1 MAKKKNRNKDFDSW
15 LESINSNTYIP
26 QMVQNVPNNAN
37 YFADGGPTMRF
48 EYYDDG
54 TGMMRSRMAT
64 PTTDY
69 NIANS
74 PLMDYRTQGFDGTL
88 KMDTLSRKDFDYRNM
103 TPEQQTQFRDYNSNV
118 RQNNRQ
124 YRKDVRDTKI
134 ADLNAKTD
142 NGEGF
147 LGKMNSSSG
156 VNMGGIAG
164 AAAETARVWS
174 DPNSTA
180 LDKVGNLLGIA
191 NVSKLYTADTEK
203 GDANINEMT
212 GRLNDFKTNN
222 IQDAWDTLG
231 AGQALKLNKG
241 PNQISLMSNNLEVK
255 DFKRKNML
263 GLTLGAIGQGAASGG
278 SVGGAWGAA
287 GGAVTGLLAGLGG
300 MFTNKRRAKKAYE
313 EYENK
318 LAYLNNNARM
328 LNAQAQNEWRASNV
342 NAINNGV
349 GQEKINDMA
358 NFRAYGGN
366 LFDDGGNL
374 GDDYVY
380 QGYTLPEV
388 SIIEEAMPWYEKWY
402 NKGKRALGRGWE
414 NVKNTMS
421 TPTMTALPG
430 QSPTFQGQF
439 FPTMPSTV
447 GDDLEYALSIA
458 SAPWDI
464 EGIGQAAWVLKHPKE
479 AAKLLKQPVDKLV
492 DWAKRKTS
500 KEYQSIAN
508 RANSA
513 EDALLLTK
521 DRLRNGGFD
530 RLEDAYN
537 SKAGKTKK
545 WVDDQDGWV
554 SDNSAINLEYGNRKV
569 NTDKLDDIKDIYSDV
584 DPEINWAVNVPYSKN
599 RLYSNADPLWINHN
613 VRNKIDELHY
623 PNELRQQLLDLDVME
638 IPSSSWGRGITGENI
653 GVASYGRTPAIFTDR
668 PARYANNGA
677 KSQLAAH
684 EYAHTVYYP
693 DELPKDIF
701 NPKSKYLRSANG
713 AEVNAR
719 GTQIKNYFG
728 LKEGEE
734 LTAEH
739 LKYAKNHMA
748 KDLGYDNN
756 MTEFFE
762 SIKDYKKAAKWL
774 NEHSPVIGGATVGAG
789 VLTNLDNEQNINA
802 MGGYFDTF
810 NLSPNMIN
818 MQNQSLDN
826 QKYKYNNQIQP
837 LGFVGNGKT
846 SNLFDFGGAM
856 NGMDL
861 PTGMQSYDA
870 GGTHEEN
877 PNGGVQVG
885 VDQQGNPNLVE
896 EGEFRWGDYI
906 FSDRIEVDPDI
917 LTNYTGESSSNGK
930 KRGKKGKH
938 QPTYADKAKKY
949 AEKNKELANDPIG
962 KNTIN
967 DYMDKLSKAEE
978 EQKARDA
985 AQQEYNN
992 ALASPT
998 QGNPLYGS
1006 MKYNG
1011 MGNANAGLNEG
1022 NAAMGDMDNSGL
1034 SNVNRSGNE
1043 MLHAFGGNLYE
1054 GGGPILTMGK
1064 DGLYHYKGDDGR
1076 DYTLSPNEVEI
1087 VNGEPTPVQGTS
1099 LLGMRD
1105 ANGNIITVNPQT
1117 GQMSNGTV
1125 IDPST
1130 LDVNQPGYNYT
1141 APTSRD
1147 FGLSLTGSNPT
1158 SGYLYTGNDLPYDI
1172 HYGTKVDAITGNP
1185 YLNNGTINPKWQEQG
1200 NKMLGNKPMP
1210 NGAHR
1215 DMYRLLDNSAMTPG
1229 MNNNFN
1235 GHGESNYV
1243 PRHLE
1248 TNYQGP
1254 FGSTFKETNPFN
1266 PDKPQNPHP
1275 PEKEGPNTNTG
1286 GGNSNTGNGGTPNPP
1301 NTGNGGGN
1309 NTGTRSN
1316 IDVTGNPGNLNA
1328 QYAAGNPWQSTPYQE
1343 WTRFGQMAKGLP
1355 WVASDAMGH
1364 TNWKYK
1370 IDNVPPDRM
1379 EALGRTGLALRNA
1392 DHSGMFRAPDLM
1404 DVERQNN
1411 ASQSFLANA
1420 LRGISNVGG
1429 GNRGFVGA
1437 QSAAQNYNAQ
1447 MGVGNNYAQTSAYNA
1462 DQKLKA
1468 DEFNKQTEQFNA
1480 NANNQMEADNQK
1492 AKQFAK
1498 TYEMTG
1504 LQNANA
1510 ERLHERNYKD
1520 AVDRAAA
1527 ADRANNVTNM
1537 WDNGLNFMANEA
1549 KMNHEYNMFNSDA
1562 TQQYYWDKN
1571 KRQFIFKDDP
1581 NNPMIRMNNILR
1593 RENMGA
1599 LSANS
1604 QKLLNSYIQQYGNNV
1619 PQELLDGLVEI
1630 ERQEQQR
1637 LADEKKATTD
1647 AGYRDLE
1654 NEYDMLL
1661 ADYARRMNTKAEDG
1675 TTPKFAN
1682 YTQGDYDVFN
1692 DLRTNRPVDEKGNP
1706 ISDDDYYSRLRM
1718 RANMMRNMM
1727 YGANSYYNTPV
1738 TVSAY
1743 GGKICTKKKKQHY
1756 YMDV

>member
-15 LESINSNTYIP
+15 LESINPNTYIP
-26 QMVQNVPNNAN
+26 QMAQNAPNNAN
-37 YFADGGPTMRF
+37 YFADGGPTMGF

-54 TGMMRSRMAT
+54 TGMMRSRMAA

-88 KMDTLSRKDFDYRNM
+88 KMDTLSRRDFDYRNM

-124 YRKDVRDTKI
+124 YRQDVRDTKI

-142 NGEGF
+142 AGEGF
-147 LGKMNSSSG
+147 LGKMNANSG
-156 VNMGGIAG
+156 MNWGMLPGLAS
-164 AAAETARVWS
+164 ETARVWS
-174 DPNSTA
+174 DPKSTT
-180 LDKVGNLLGIA
+180 LDKVGNALGIA
-191 NVSKLYTADTEK
+191 NISKLYSADTEK
-203 GDANINEMT
+203 GDAKINEMT
-212 GRLNDFKTNN
+212 GRLNDFKQNN

-241 PNQISLMSNNLEVK
+241 PNQIQLMDPKSLGWK
-255 DFKRKNML
+255 DFKRKGML
-263 GLTLGAIGQGAASGG
+263 GLTLGAIGQGAASG
-278 SVGGAWGAA
+278 SIGGPWGAA
-287 GGAVTGLLAGLGG
+287 GGAVTGLFAGIGG
-300 MFTNKRRAKKAYE
+300 LFGRKKRAKKAYE
-313 EYENK
+313 AWKDKVN
-318 LAYLNNNARM
+318 YLNNNARM
-328 LNAQAQNEWRASNV
+328 LNAQAQNEWNASNV
-342 NAINNGV
+342 NAIKNGV
-349 GQEKINDMA
+349 EQEKINDMA

-366 LFDDGGNL
+366 LFDNGGDL

-380 QGYTLPEV
+380 EGRMLPEAV
-388 SIIEEAMPWYEKWY
+388 VEAESMPWYEKWY
-402 NKGKRALGRGWE
+402 NKGKRNLIDPISNRAAYAYNYFRHNLFDVDDPAFFKELSNKNVQRVTEDNQSGIDYILGNDFQEE
-414 NVKNTMS
+414 NQNDIRRKADFLNTSDTLLGDKKIPLSAISTYYGIEDGKLKAGTLDDFDDNTTVVPNRAKN
-421 TPTMTALPG
+421 
-430 QSPTFQGQF
+430 
-439 FPTMPSTV
+439 V
-447 GDDLEYALSIA
+447 GKI
-458 SAPWDI
+458 
-464 EGIGQAAWVLKHPKE
+464 
-479 AAKLLKQPVDKLV
+479 
-492 DWAKRKTS
+492 
-500 KEYQSIAN
+500 KEYHPISEEYKHNKIA
-508 RANSA
+508 RTGALKLREMLTDSRVA
-513 EDALLLTK
+513 EK
-521 DRLRNGGFD
+521 MFD
-530 RLEDAYN
+530 RYFKQHPEKEKYLRQ
-537 SKAGKTKK
+537 K
-545 WVDDQDGWV
+545 
-554 SDNSAINLEYGNRKV
+554 
-569 NTDKLDDIKDIYSDV
+569 IKDWDDNDNPTKEDLIDAAYDFDYNGLAQ
-584 DPEINWAVNVPYSKN
+584 DPTI
-599 RLYSNADPLWINHN
+599 
-613 VRNKIDELHY
+613 
-623 PNELRQQLLDLDVME
+623 
-638 IPSSSWGRGITGENI
+638 
-653 GVASYGRTPAIFTDR
+653 
-668 PARYANNGA
+668 
-677 KSQLAAH
+677 
-684 EYAHTVYYP
+684 
-693 DELPKDIF
+693 
-701 NPKSKYLRSANG
+701 SKYLGMSDD
-713 AEVNAR
+713 
-719 GTQIKNYFG
+719 
-728 LKEGEE
+728 L
-734 LTAEH
+734 
-739 LKYAKNHMA
+739 LKYAFDRNEKPGFVVTENNDTIPNYQFNEEPKGMFADENGHSVFFSGKSEDNIKQINDFLSKYPSYPVMLDNGRYFNYTNNNNVNEYTGGFMDPQQGYIIGTEKA
-748 KDLGYDNN
+748 LG
-756 MTEFFE
+756 
-762 SIKDYKKAAKWL
+762 
-774 NEHSPVIGGATVGAG
+774 G
-789 VLTNLDNEQNINA
+789 NLDMN
-802 MGGYFDTF
+802 G
-810 NLSPNMIN
+810 LSPNMIN
-818 MQNQSLDN
+818 LWNNKQDIDQMKALNQYQSLGLGNSFN
-826 QKYKYNNQIQP
+826 QKLN
-837 LGFVGNGKT
+837 T
-846 SNLFDFGGAM
+846 FDFGGSM

-877 PNGGVQVG
+877 PNGGIQVG

-992 ALASPT
+992 ALANQT
-998 QGNPLYGS
+998 QGNPMYGS

-1011 MGNANAGLNEG
+1011 IGNANAGLNEG

-1054 GGGPILTMGK
+1054 GGGPILTIGK

-1087 VNGEPTPVQGTS
+1087 VNGVPTPAQNTS

-1105 ANGNIITVNPQT
+1105 ANGNIVTVNSQT

-1130 LDVNQPGYNYT
+1130 LDVNQPGYNYA
-1141 APTSRD
+1141 APTSKD

-1172 HYGTKVDAITGNP
+1172 HYGTKVDAVTGNP
-1185 YLNNGTINPKWQEQG
+1185 YLSQSTINPLWDKQG

-1215 DMYRLLDNSAMTPG
+1215 DMYRFLDNSAITPG
-1229 MNNNFN
+1229 MVNNFN
-1235 GHGESNYV
+1235 GYGESNYV

-1248 TNYQGP
+1248 TDYQGP
-1254 FGSTFKETNPFN
+1254 FGSTFRETNPFN
-1266 PDKPQNPHP
+1266 PDKPQTPPANTPPVQDTPPAANVP

-1301 NTGNGGGN
+1301 DTRNGGGN
-1309 NTGTRSN
+1309 NSGMRTN

-1411 ASQSFLANA
+1411 ASQSLLANA

-1447 MGVGNNYAQTSAYNA
+1447 IGIGNNYATTNAYNA

-1480 NANNQMEADNQK
+1480 NANNQMEADNQR

-1520 AVDRAAA
+1520 AVDRVAA
-1527 ADRANNVTNM
+1527 ADRANNVTNV

-1571 KRQFIFKDDP
+1571 KRQYIFKNDP

-1593 RENMGA
+1593 SNDMGA

-1630 ERQEQQR
+1630 EKQEQQR
-1637 LADEKKATTD
+1637 LADEKKATTN

-1682 YTQGDYDVFN
+1682 YTKDDYGVFE
-1692 DLRTNRPVDEKGNP
+1692 DLRTNRPVDEEGNP
-1706 ISDDDYYSRLRM
+1706 ISDEDYYSRLRM

-1727 YGANSYYNTPV
+1727 YGANSYYNV
-1738 TVSAY
+1738 GAY

>member
-26 QMVQNVPNNAN
+26 QMAQNAPNNAN
-37 YFADGGPTMRF
+37 YFADGGPAMRF
-48 EYYDDG
+48 EHYDDG
-54 TGMMRSRMAT
+54 TGMMRSRMAA

-88 KMDTLSRKDFDYRNM
+88 KMDTLSRKDFDYGNM
-103 TPEQQTQFRDYNSNV
+103 TPEQQTQFKDYNSNV
-118 RQNNRQ
+118 RQNNKQ
-124 YRKDVRDTKI
+124 YRQDVRDTKI

-147 LGKMNSSSG
+147 LGKMNSNSG
-156 VNMGGIAG
+156 VNMGGIVG

-180 LDKVGNLLGIA
+180 LDKVGNLMGIA

-241 PNQISLMSNNLEVK
+241 PNQINLMSNNLGWK

-263 GLTLGAIGQGAASGG
+263 GLTLGAMGQGAASGG

-287 GGAVTGLLAGLGG
+287 GGALTGLFAGLGG
-300 MFTNKRRAKKAYE
+300 MFTNKRRAKKAYKD
-313 EYENK
+313 YVNK
-318 LAYLNNNARM
+318 LNYLNNNARM
-328 LNAQAQNEWRASNV
+328 LNAQAQNEWRASNI

-358 NFRAYGGN
+358 NFRAYGG
-366 LFDDGGNL
+366 
-374 GDDYVY
+374 
-380 QGYTLPEV
+380 
-388 SIIEEAMPWYEKWY
+388 I
-402 NKGKRALGRGWE
+402 
-414 NVKNTMS
+414 
-421 TPTMTALPG
+421 
-430 QSPTFQGQF
+430 
-439 FPTMPSTV
+439 
-447 GDDLEYALSIA
+447 
-458 SAPWDI
+458 
-464 EGIGQAAWVLKHPKE
+464 
-479 AAKLLKQPVDKLV
+479 
-492 DWAKRKTS
+492 
-500 KEYQSIAN
+500 
-508 RANSA
+508 
-513 EDALLLTK
+513 
-521 DRLRNGGFD
+521 
-530 RLEDAYN
+530 
-537 SKAGKTKK
+537 
-545 WVDDQDGWV
+545 
-554 SDNSAINLEYGNRKV
+554 
-569 NTDKLDDIKDIYSDV
+569 
-584 DPEINWAVNVPYSKN
+584 
-599 RLYSNADPLWINHN
+599 
-613 VRNKIDELHY
+613 
-623 PNELRQQLLDLDVME
+623 
-638 IPSSSWGRGITGENI
+638 
-653 GVASYGRTPAIFTDR
+653 
-668 PARYANNGA
+668 
-677 KSQLAAH
+677 
-684 EYAHTVYYP
+684 
-693 DELPKDIF
+693 
-701 NPKSKYLRSANG
+701 
-713 AEVNAR
+713 
-719 GTQIKNYFG
+719 
-728 LKEGEE
+728 
-734 LTAEH
+734 
-739 LKYAKNHMA
+739 
-748 KDLGYDNN
+748 
-756 MTEFFE
+756 
-762 SIKDYKKAAKWL
+762 
-774 NEHSPVIGGATVGAG
+774 
-789 VLTNLDNEQNINA
+789 LDNEQNINA

-810 NLSPNMIN
+810 NLSPNMISI
-818 MQNQSLDN
+818 QNQSLDN

-837 LGFVGNGKT
+837 LGFFGNTNNKFSFGGMTNQIDPPPLSEADKRRIDFYERGYGYHNKLDGDDWWKQAAGIYEGD
-846 SNLFDFGGAM
+846 SARIANLYENRSKLTPDQQAALFDRLTVRTPKIMEEGYDALQDKDGNWLVPNSFDFGGSM
-856 NGMDL
+856 NGMNI

-906 FSDRIEVDPDI
+906 FSDRILVDEDI
-917 LTNYTGESSSNGK
+917 LSLWNAELNPNRST
-930 KRGKKGKH
+930 KRKAKKGKL
-938 QPTYADKAKKY
+938 TYADLARKY
-949 AEKNKELANDPIG
+949 ADKNKELVNDPIG
-962 KNTIN
+962 KSTI
-967 DYMDKLSKAEE
+967 DKYMENLSHAEE
-978 EQKARDA
+978 DQKVRDEER
-985 AQQEYNN
+985 EYNN
-992 ALASPT
+992 ALANQT
-998 QGNPLYGS
+998 QDNPMYGS

-1022 NAAMGDMDNSGL
+1022 NASMSGMDNSGL

-1043 MLHAFGGNLYE
+1043 MLHAFGGNLYPY
-1054 GGGPILTMGK
+1054 GGDIYNMSPRE
-1064 DGLYHYKGDDGR
+1064 LYA
-1076 DYTLSPNEVEI
+1076 TF
-1087 VNGEPTPVQGTS
+1087 GTTDLNVIQS
-1099 LLGMRD
+1099 MINQSNTVPETSNKPMVD

-1130 LDVNQPGYNYT
+1130 LDVNQQGYNYT

-1147 FGLSLTGSNPT
+1147 FGLSLTGFNPT

-1200 NKMLGNKPMP
+1200 NKMLGNKLMP

-1215 DMYRLLDNSAMTPG
+1215 DMYRFLDNSEFTPG
-1229 MNNNFN
+1229 MNNDFN

-1248 TNYQGP
+1248 ANYQGP
-1254 FGSTFKETNPFN
+1254 FGSTFREINPFN
-1266 PDKPQNPHP
+1266 PDKPQTP
-1275 PEKEGPNTNTG
+1275 PTNTPPVQDTPPAANVPPAKEGPNTNTG

-1301 NTGNGGGN
+1301 DTRNGGAN
-1309 NTGTRSN
+1309 NSGIQSN

-1343 WTRFGQMAKGLP
+1343 WTRFGAMAKGLP
-1355 WVASDAMGH
+1355 WVNSDAMGH

-1447 MGVGNNYAQTSAYNA
+1447 MGIGNNYATTNAYNA

-1480 NANNQMEADNQK
+1480 NANNQMEADNQR

-1537 WDNGLNFMANEA
+1537 WDNALEFMQGEAERNHQFNMANS
-1549 KMNHEYNMFNSDA
+1549 NPIN
-1562 TQQYYWDKN
+1562 QYYWDKN
-1571 KRQFIFKDDP
+1571 KRQYIFKNDP
-1581 NNPMIRMNNILR
+1581 NNPMLRMNNVLR
-1593 RENMGA
+1593 SNNMGA

-1630 ERQEQQR
+1630 EKQEQQR
-1637 LADEKKATTD
+1637 LADEKKATTN

-1682 YTQGDYDVFN
+1682 YTQGDYGVFE
-1692 DLRTNRPVDEKGNP
+1692 DLRTHRPVDEKGNP
-1706 ISDDDYYSRLRM
+1706 ISDEDYYSRLRM

-1727 YGANSYYNTPV
+1727 YGANSYYNNV
-1738 TVSAY
+1738 TAY

>member
-26 QMVQNVPNNAN
+26 QMAKNVPNNAN
-37 YFADGGPTMRF
+37 YFADGGPTMGF

-54 TGMMRSRMAT
+54 TGMMRSRMAA

-74 PLMDYRTQGFDGTL
+74 PLIDYRTQGFDGTL

-142 NGEGF
+142 AGEGF
-147 LGKMNSSSG
+147 LGKMNSNSG
-156 VNMGGIAG
+156 VNMGGIVG

-203 GDANINEMT
+203 GDANLNEMT

-241 PNQISLMSNNLEVK
+241 PNQIKLMSNNLGWK
-255 DFKRKNML
+255 DFKTKNML
-263 GLTLGAIGQGAASGG
+263 GKTIGAIGQGAASGG

-300 MFTNKRRAKKAYE
+300 MFTNKRRAKKAYR

-328 LNAQAQNEWRASNV
+328 LNAQAQNEWRASNI

-366 LFDDGGNL
+366 LFNDGGDL

-380 QGYTLPEV
+380 EGRTLPEV
-388 SIIEEAMPWYEKWY
+388 VVEAESMPWYEKLY
-402 NKGKRALGRGWE
+402 NKGKRNLIDPISNRAAYAYNYFRHNLFDVDDPAFFKELSNKNVQRVTEDNQNGIDYILGNNFQEDNQNDIRRKADFLNTSDTLLGDRKIPLSAISTYYGIE
-414 NVKNTMS
+414 DGKLKAGTLDDFDDNTTVVPNRAKN
-421 TPTMTALPG
+421 
-430 QSPTFQGQF
+430 
-439 FPTMPSTV
+439 
-447 GDDLEYALSIA
+447 
-458 SAPWDI
+458 
-464 EGIGQAAWVLKHPKE
+464 IGKI
-479 AAKLLKQPVDKLV
+479 
-492 DWAKRKTS
+492 
-500 KEYQSIAN
+500 KEYHPVSEEYKHNKISRTGAFKLHEMLN
-508 RANSA
+508 DSRVK
-513 EDALLLTK
+513 EK
-521 DRLRNGGFD
+521 MFD
-530 RLEDAYN
+530 RYF
-537 SKAGKTKK
+537 K
-545 WVDDQDGWV
+545 QH
-554 SDNSAINLEYGNRKV
+554 
-569 NTDKLDDIKDIYSDV
+569 
-584 DPEINWAVNVPYSKN
+584 PEKEKY
-599 RLYSNADPLWINHN
+599 
-613 VRNKIDELHY
+613 
-623 PNELRQQLLDLDVME
+623 LRQQIKDWYDIDNPTKEDLIDAAYDFDSDGILQDPILKEYFGMSDNLLDYAFDRNSKPGFVVTE
-638 IPSSSWGRGITGENI
+638 NNDTIPNYQFNEEPKGMFADEN
-653 GVASYGRTPAIFTDR
+653 GHSIFFS
-668 PARYANNGA
+668 G
-677 KSQLAAH
+677 KSEDNVKQINDFL
-684 EYAHTVYYP
+684 
-693 DELPKDIF
+693 
-701 NPKSKYLRSANG
+701 SKYPS
-713 AEVNAR
+713 
-719 GTQIKNYFG
+719 Y
-728 LKEGEE
+728 
-734 LTAEH
+734 
-739 LKYAKNHMA
+739 
-748 KDLGYDNN
+748 
-756 MTEFFE
+756 
-762 SIKDYKKAAKWL
+762 
-774 NEHSPVIGGATVGAG
+774 PVM
-789 VLTNLDNEQNINA
+789 LDNGRYFNYTNNNNVNEYT
-802 MGGYFDTF
+802 GGFMDPQKGYIIGTEKALGGNLNMND
-810 NLSPNMIN
+810 LSPNMISLWN
-818 MQNQSLDN
+818 NKQDIDQMKALNQYQSLGLGNSFN
-826 QKYKYNNQIQP
+826 QKLN
-837 LGFVGNGKT
+837 T
-846 SNLFDFGGAM
+846 FDFGGSM

-998 QGNPLYGS
+998 QGNPMYGS

-1011 MGNANAGLNEG
+1011 MGNANTGLNEG
-1022 NAAMGDMDNSGL
+1022 NAAMGGMDNSGL

-1043 MLHAFGGNLYE
+1043 MLHAFGGNLYPY
-1054 GGGPILTMGK
+1054 GGDIYNMSPRE
-1064 DGLYHYKGDDGR
+1064 LYA
-1076 DYTLSPNEVEI
+1076 TF
-1087 VNGEPTPVQGTS
+1087 GTTDLNVIQS
-1099 LLGMRD
+1099 MINQSNTVPETSNKPMVD
-1105 ANGNIITVNPQT
+1105 ANGNVVTINPET
-1117 GQMSNGTV
+1117 GVTSNGYSV
-1125 IDPST
+1125 DPRYIDTNIDSY
-1130 LDVNQPGYNYT
+1130 DNNVSIDNSQ
-1141 APTSRD
+1141 
-1147 FGLSLTGSNPT
+1147 F
-1158 SGYLYTGNDLPYDI
+1158 YTGRNIDMNGMPI
-1172 HYGTKVDAITGNP
+1172 NNNSAFVGNP
-1185 YLNNGTINPKWQEQG
+1185 YWDKKYDRTNPSTGFEGVPLPWDPSVKTVPRVM
-1200 NKMLGNKPMP
+1200 N
-1210 NGAHR
+1210 NGAHY
-1215 DMYRLLDNSAMTPG
+1215 DMYGFLDNSAYDGGVSP
-1229 MNNNFN
+1229 
-1235 GHGESNYV
+1235 YV
-1243 PRHLE
+1243 KRHLDGE
-1248 TNYQGP
+1248 HWSAGTGTWQDYGWAYQP
-1254 FGSTFKETNPFN
+1254 KTTPTPTPTPSPTPTPTPNPPAKEV
-1266 PDKPQNPHP
+1266 
-1275 PEKEGPNTNTG
+1275 PNTNTG
-1286 GGNSNTGNGGTPNPP
+1286 GGNSNTGNGGTPPP
-1301 NTGNGGGN
+1301 PDTRNGGG
-1309 NTGTRSN
+1309 TGSGMQSN

-1411 ASQSFLANA
+1411 ASQSLLANA

-1447 MGVGNNYAQTSAYNA
+1447 MGVGNNYATTNAYNA

-1480 NANNQMEADNQK
+1480 NVNNQMEADNQR

-1498 TYEMTG
+1498 TYEMQG

-1537 WDNGLNFMANEA
+1537 WDNALEFMAGEA
-1549 KMNHEYNMFNSDA
+1549 ERNHQFNMANSNPIN
-1562 TQQYYWDKN
+1562 QYYWDKN
-1571 KRQFIFKDDP
+1571 KRQYMFKNDP
-1581 NNPMIRMNNILR
+1581 NNPMLRMNDILR

-1637 LADEKKATTD
+1637 LAEEKKATTN
-1647 AGYRDLE
+1647 ASYRDLE

-1661 ADYARRMNTKAEDG
+1661 ADYKRRMGMTAEDG

-1692 DLRTNRPVDEKGNP
+1692 DLRTNRPVDYKGNP

-1727 YGANSYYNTPV
+1727 YGANSYYNNV
-1738 TVSAY
+1738 TAY
-1743 GGKICTKKKKQHY
+1743 GGKICTRKKKQHY

>member
-15 LESINSNTYIP
+15 LESINSNTYIH
-26 QMVQNVPNNAN
+26 QMAQNAPNNAN
-37 YFADGGPTMRF
+37 YFADGGPTMGF

-54 TGMMRSRMAT
+54 TGMMRSRMAA

-147 LGKMNSSSG
+147 LGKMNSNSG
-156 VNMGGIAG
+156 VNMGGIVG

-191 NVSKLYTADTEK
+191 NISKLYTADTEK
-203 GDANINEMT
+203 GDANLNEMT

-222 IQDAWDTLG
+222 IQDAYDTLG

-241 PNQISLMSNNLEVK
+241 PNQISLMHNNLGVK

-300 MFTNKRRAKKAYE
+300 MFTNKRRAKKAYNA
-313 EYENK
+313 YMDK
-318 LAYLNNNARM
+318 LNYLNNNARM
-328 LNAQAQNEWRASNV
+328 LNAQAQNEWRASNI

-358 NFRAYGGN
+358 NFRAYGG
-366 LFDDGGNL
+366 F
-374 GDDYVY
+374 
-380 QGYTLPEV
+380 
-388 SIIEEAMPWYEKWY
+388 
-402 NKGKRALGRGWE
+402 
-414 NVKNTMS
+414 
-421 TPTMTALPG
+421 
-430 QSPTFQGQF
+430 
-439 FPTMPSTV
+439 
-447 GDDLEYALSIA
+447 
-458 SAPWDI
+458 
-464 EGIGQAAWVLKHPKE
+464 
-479 AAKLLKQPVDKLV
+479 
-492 DWAKRKTS
+492 
-500 KEYQSIAN
+500 
-508 RANSA
+508 
-513 EDALLLTK
+513 
-521 DRLRNGGFD
+521 
-530 RLEDAYN
+530 
-537 SKAGKTKK
+537 
-545 WVDDQDGWV
+545 
-554 SDNSAINLEYGNRKV
+554 
-569 NTDKLDDIKDIYSDV
+569 
-584 DPEINWAVNVPYSKN
+584 
-599 RLYSNADPLWINHN
+599 
-613 VRNKIDELHY
+613 
-623 PNELRQQLLDLDVME
+623 
-638 IPSSSWGRGITGENI
+638 
-653 GVASYGRTPAIFTDR
+653 
-668 PARYANNGA
+668 
-677 KSQLAAH
+677 
-684 EYAHTVYYP
+684 
-693 DELPKDIF
+693 
-701 NPKSKYLRSANG
+701 
-713 AEVNAR
+713 
-719 GTQIKNYFG
+719 
-728 LKEGEE
+728 
-734 LTAEH
+734 
-739 LKYAKNHMA
+739 
-748 KDLGYDNN
+748 
-756 MTEFFE
+756 
-762 SIKDYKKAAKWL
+762 
-774 NEHSPVIGGATVGAG
+774 
-789 VLTNLDNEQNINA
+789 LDNEQNINA

-810 NLSPNMIN
+810 NLSPNMIDI
-818 MQNQSLDN
+818 QNQSLDN

-837 LGFVGNGKT
+837 LGFFGNSKT
-846 SNLFDFGGAM
+846 PNSFDFGGAM

-1022 NAAMGDMDNSGL
+1022 NAAMGGMDNSGL

-1087 VNGEPTPVQGTS
+1087 VNGEPKPVQGTS
-1099 LLGMRD
+1099 LLEMRD

-1141 APTSRD
+1141 APTSKD

-1158 SGYLYTGNDLPYDI
+1158 SGYLYTGSDLPYDI

-1215 DMYRLLDNSAMTPG
+1215 DMYRFLDNSAITPG
-1229 MNNNFN
+1229 MNNNIN

-1248 TNYQGP
+1248 SNYQGP
-1254 FGSTFKETNPFN
+1254 FGSTFIETNPFN
-1266 PDKPQNPHP
+1266 PDKPQTP
-1275 PEKEGPNTNTG
+1275 PANTPPVQDTPPAANVPPVKEGPNTNTG

-1301 NTGNGGGN
+1301 NTGNGGG
-1309 NTGTRSN
+1309 TGSGMQSN

-1355 WVASDAMGH
+1355 WIASDAMGH

-1480 NANNQMEADNQK
+1480 NVNNQMEADNQR

-1498 TYEMTG
+1498 TYEMQG

-1537 WDNGLNFMANEA
+1537 WDNALEFMAGEA
-1549 KMNHEYNMFNSDA
+1549 ERNHQFNMANSNPIN
-1562 TQQYYWDKN
+1562 QYYWDKN
-1571 KRQFIFKDDP
+1571 KRQYMFKNDP
-1581 NNPMIRMNNILR
+1581 NNPMLRMNNILR

-1637 LADEKKATTD
+1637 LADERKATTN

-1682 YTQGDYDVFN
+1682 YTQDEYQVFD
-1692 DLRTNRPVDEKGNP
+1692 DLRNKPKLDEAGNP
-1706 ISDDDYYSRLRM
+1706 IYDEDYYSRLRM